1 MCKSSISMERMRD
14 IVGKQ
19 FIDKTMSDINLN
31 IIKQIEH

>member
-1 MCKSSISMERMRD
+1 MERMRD